1 MQLWTARSSCG
12 APTDILLGLC
22 PRPRHKLVQ
31 ARGGPE
37 IDELGQHVGEIGL
50 RVDAVQFAAL
60 DERSDAGPVSRTL
73 IVAGKKCV
81 TAAEGNLPHSA
92 LDGIRIQLDA
102 AVLEEMHQAVP
113 VVEAVADRRG
123 DLRLGGDA
131 RELGFK
137 PGLQCLNTRLALD
150 LTDGLAHLRT
160 AAADLFLD
168 RIECG
173 NALERL
179 ARDRRRAVLG
189 DIVELTTPM

>member
-1 MQLWTARSSCG
+1 M
-12 APTDILLGLC
+12 
-22 PRPRHKLVQ
+22 
-31 ARGGPE
+31 
-37 IDELGQHVGEIGL
+37 
-50 RVDAVQFAAL
+50 RVDAVQFATL
-60 DERSDAGPVSRTL
+60 DERSDACPVSRTL

-81 TAAEGNLPHSA
+81 TAAEGNWPHSA

-102 AVLEEMHQAVP
+102 SVLEEAHEAIP
-113 VVEAVADRRG
+113 VVEAVADRPG
-123 DLRLGGDA
+123 DARLGGDA

-150 LTDGLAHLRT
+150 LTDRLAHLGT

-179 ARDRRRAVLG
+179 ARDRRRAALG